1 MTQRTLTQWYR
12 WAKAELAALPV
23 DFPETEALIL
33 CEHYF
38 GINGRAALTVHGG
51 DLPSEDSALLFEQ
64 AVGQRRSRPLQYIL
78 GEWEF
83 CGMKLAVG
91 EGVLV
96 PREDTM
102 ALVELAAEA
111 LEGIEKP
118 RVLDLCAGS
127 GAVALGIKQLIPSA
141 ELVCVEL
148 SEQALPYLR
157 RNLQKYAPE
166 SADIVIADVLKAPCC
181 DEKLTPKGFDII
193 VSNPPYIP
201 TADLDT
207 LSREVHQE
215 PQMALDGGGDGLDF
229 YRAITELW
237 TPLLREGGA
246 LAFELGIGQFSDV
259 KRIFVRKNANRIAL
273 KRDFSGVK
281 RAIIG
286 TFGIL

>member
-1 MTQRTLTQWYR
+1 MTKRTLTEMYR

-51 DLPSEDSALLFEQ
+51 DYPSEEAALLFEQ

-102 ALVELAAEA
+102 ALVTLAAEA
-111 LEGIEKP
+111 LEGVSTP

-127 GAVALGIKQLIPSA
+127 GAVALGINQLIPDA
-141 ELVCVEL
+141 QLVCIEL
-148 SEQALPYLR
+148 SENALPFLR

-166 SADIVIADVLKAPCC
+166 NSRVVIADVLKAPVLG
-181 DEKLTPKGFDII
+181 EILAPESFDII

-201 TADLDT
+201 TADLSA

-215 PQMALDGGGDGLDF
+215 PQMALDGGSDGLDF

-237 TPLLREGGA
+237 SPLLREGGS
-246 LAFELGIGQFSDV
+246 LAFELGIGQYEDV
-259 KRIFVRKNANRIAL
+259 KRIFVRKNANKLAL
-273 KRDFSGVK
+273 KRDFSGVE

-286 TFGIL
+286 TFGVL

>member
-1 MTQRTLTQWYR
+1 MTKRTLMQWYR

-23 DFPETEALIL
+23 DFPETEVIIL

-38 GINGRAALTVHGG
+38 GINGRTALTVHGG
-51 DLPSEDSALLFEQ
+51 DFPSEDSALLFEA
-64 AVGQRRSRPLQYIL
+64 AVGQRRLRPLQYIL

-96 PREDTM
+96 PREDTT
-102 ALVELAAEA
+102 ALVTLAAEA

-127 GAVALGIKQLIPSA
+127 GAVALGIKQAIPA
-141 ELVCVEL
+141 AQLVCVEL

-157 RNLQKYAPE
+157 RNLQKYAPD
-166 SADIVIADVLKAPCC
+166 SSQVIIADVLKAPVF
-181 DEKLTPKGFDII
+181 DEILSPAGFDII

-201 TADLDT
+201 TADLDG

-215 PQMALDGGGDGLDF
+215 PQMALDGGCDGLDF
-229 YRAITELW
+229 YRTITELW
-237 TPLLREGGA
+237 TPLLKAGGS
-246 LAFELGIGQFSDV
+246 LAFELGIGQHEDV
-259 KRIFVRKNANRIAL
+259 KRIFVRKKANNIVL